1 MGRLD
6 DKVAVITGATSGIG
20 RRTAELFAKEGAY
33 VVVSGRRQVEGQA
46 LASSLGPQAL
56 YVSADVAEDEQ
67 VENLIQTAMD
77 KFGRIDCLFNNAGIP
92 GKAGGV
98 ENLEGGQINSELAVL
113 INGVLY
119 GMKHVAPIMK
129 RQGSGTIINTG
140 SIAGQ
145 RAGYGVSLV
154 YSLAKAA
161 VIHASKCVA
170 MELAEHKIRVNSLSP
185 RAIVT
190 GIFGKAFGLDDAQAD
205 ADGATDDLLD
215 RFNGA
220 QPYPRAGI
228 AEDIARTAL
237 FLASDDS
244 EFVTGTDILVDG
256 GMIAG
261 RRWSETMARWEG
273 LSQALAQT

>member
-56 YVSADVAEDEQ
+56 YVRADVAEDEQ

-185 RAIVT
+185 GAIVT

-215 RFNGA
+215 RFNDA

-228 AEDIARTAL
+228 AEDIARAAL

>member
-185 RAIVT
+185 GAIVT

-228 AEDIARTAL
+228 AEAAL

>member
-185 RAIVT
+185 GAIVT

-215 RFNGA
+215 RFVGA

-228 AEDIARTAL
+228 AEDIARAAL

>member
-33 VVVSGRRQVEGQA
+33 VVVSGRRKVEGQA

-185 RAIVT
+185 GAIVT

-228 AEDIARTAL
+228 AEDIARAAL
-237 FLASDDS
+237 FLASEDS

-273 LSQALAQT
+273 LGQALAQT

>member
-1 MGRLD
+1 MERLD

-67 VENLIQTAMD
+67 VEKRIQTSMD

-185 RAIVT
+185 GAIVT

-228 AEDIARTAL
+228 AEDIARAAL

>member
-67 VENLIQTAMD
+67 VEKLIQTSMD

-185 RAIVT
+185 GAIVT

-228 AEDIARTAL
+228 AEDIARAAL
-237 FLASDDS
+237 FLASEDS

>member
-20 RRTAELFAKEGAY
+20 RRTAELFAKEGAC

-185 RAIVT
+185 GAIVT

-228 AEDIARTAL
+228 AEDIARAAL

>member
-1 MGRLD
+1 MIIGTWR
-6 DKVAVITGATSGIG
+6 VITGATSGIG

-185 RAIVT
+185 GAIVT

-228 AEDIARTAL
+228 AEDIARAAL

>member
-33 VVVSGRRQVEGQA
+33 VVVSGRRKVEGQA

-185 RAIVT
+185 GAIVT

-228 AEDIARTAL
+228 AEDIARAAL

>member
-33 VVVSGRRQVEGQA
+33 VVVSGRRETEGKA
-46 LASSLGPQAL
+46 LASSLSPRTL
-56 YVSADVAEDEQ
+56 YVRADVAEDGQ
-67 VENLIQTAMD
+67 VENLIQTSVD
-77 KFGRIDCLFNNAGIP
+77 KFGQIDCLFNNAGIP
-92 GKAGGV
+92 GKVGGI
-98 ENLEGGQINSELAVL
+98 ETLESDQINSELAIL

-119 GMKHVAPIMK
+119 GMKHVAPIIK
-129 RQGSGTIINTG
+129 RQGSGSIINTG

-145 RAGYGVSLV
+145 KAGYGGSMV

-161 VIHASKCVA
+161 VIHASKCAA

-185 RAIVT
+185 GAIVT
-190 GIFGKAFGLDDAQAD
+190 GIFGKAFGLDDTKAD
-205 ADGATDDLLD
+205 ADGATDNLLD

-228 AEDIARTAL
+228 AEDIARAAL

-261 RRWSETMARWEG
+261 RSWAETMARWEG
-273 LSQALAQT
+273 LSQVLTET

>member
-98 ENLEGGQINSELAVL
+98 ENLEGGQINSELAIL

-185 RAIVT
+185 GAIVT

-228 AEDIARTAL
+228 AEDIARAAL

>member
-33 VVVSGRRQVEGQA
+33 VVVSGRRKVEGQA

-185 RAIVT
+185 GAIVT

-228 AEDIARTAL
+228 AEDIARAAL
-237 FLASDDS
+237 FLASEDS

>member
-33 VVVSGRRQVEGQA
+33 VVVSGRRKVEGQA

-185 RAIVT
+185 GAIVT

-215 RFNGA
+215 RFVGA

-228 AEDIARTAL
+228 AEDIARAAL
-237 FLASDDS
+237 FLASEDS
-244 EFVTGTDILVDG
+244 EFVTGTDSLGDG

-261 RRWSETMARWEG
+261 RRWAETMARWEG

>member
-185 RAIVT
+185 GAIVT

-228 AEDIARTAL
+228 AEDIARAAL
-237 FLASDDS
+237 FLASEDS

>member
-56 YVSADVAEDEQ
+56 YVSADVAEDKQ
-67 VENLIQTAMD
+67 VENLIQASMD

-185 RAIVT
+185 GAIVT

-228 AEDIARTAL
+228 AEDIARAAL

>member
-98 ENLEGGQINSELAVL
+98 ENLEGGQIHSELAVL

-185 RAIVT
+185 GAIVT

-228 AEDIARTAL
+228 AEDIARAAL

>member
-185 RAIVT
+185 GAIVT

>member
-33 VVVSGRRQVEGQA
+33 VVVSGRRKVEGQA

-67 VENLIQTAMD
+67 VENLIQTAMN

-185 RAIVT
+185 GAIVT

-228 AEDIARTAL
+228 AEDIARAAL

>member
-1 MGRLD
+1 MGKLD

-33 VVVSGRRQVEGQA
+33 VVVSGRRKVEGQA

-67 VENLIQTAMD
+67 VEKLIQTSMD

-185 RAIVT
+185 GAIVT

-228 AEDIARTAL
+228 AEDIARAAL
-237 FLASDDS
+237 FLASEDS

>member
-1 MGRLD
+1 MP
-6 DKVAVITGATSGIG
+6 
-20 RRTAELFAKEGAY
+20 
-33 VVVSGRRQVEGQA
+33 
-46 LASSLGPQAL
+46 PQAL

-185 RAIVT
+185 GAIVT

-228 AEDIARTAL
+228 AEDLARAAL
-237 FLASDDS
+237 FLASEDS

>member
-67 VENLIQTAMD
+67 VEKLIQTSMD

-185 RAIVT
+185 GAIVT

-228 AEDIARTAL
+228 AEDIARAAL

>member
-6 DKVAVITGATSGIG
+6 DKVVVITGATSGIG

-33 VVVSGRRQVEGQA
+33 VVVSGRRKVEGQA

-98 ENLEGGQINSELAVL
+98 ENLEGDQINSELAVL

-185 RAIVT
+185 GAIVT

-228 AEDIARTAL
+228 AEDIARAAL

>member
-1 MGRLD
+1 MGKLD

-67 VENLIQTAMD
+67 VEKLIQTSMD

-92 GKAGGV
+92 GKAGGI
-98 ENLEGGQINSELAVL
+98 ENLEGSQINSELAVL

-185 RAIVT
+185 GAIVT

-215 RFNGA
+215 RFNDA

-228 AEDIARTAL
+228 AEDIARAAL

>member
-119 GMKHVAPIMK
+119 GMKHVATIMK

-185 RAIVT
+185 GAIVT

-215 RFNGA
+215 RFNDA

-228 AEDIARTAL
+228 AEDIARAAL

>member
-185 RAIVT
+185 GAIVT

-215 RFNGA
+215 RFNDA

-228 AEDIARTAL
+228 AEDIARAAL

>member
-129 RQGSGTIINTG
+129 RQSSGTIINTG

-185 RAIVT
+185 GAIVT

-228 AEDIARTAL
+228 AEDIARAAL

>member
-6 DKVAVITGATSGIG
+6 DKVVVITGATSGIG

-33 VVVSGRRQVEGQA
+33 VVVSGRRKVEGQA

-185 RAIVT
+185 GAIVT

-228 AEDIARTAL
+228 AEDIARAAL

>member
-33 VVVSGRRQVEGQA
+33 VVVSGRRKVEGQA

-185 RAIVT
+185 GAIVT

-215 RFNGA
+215 RFNDA

-228 AEDIARTAL
+228 AEDIARAAL

>member
-98 ENLEGGQINSELAVL
+98 ENLEGDQINSELAVL

-185 RAIVT
+185 GAIVT

-228 AEDIARTAL
+228 AEDIARAAL

>member
-67 VENLIQTAMD
+67 VENLIQTSMD

-185 RAIVT
+185 GAIVT

-228 AEDIARTAL
+228 AEDIARAAL